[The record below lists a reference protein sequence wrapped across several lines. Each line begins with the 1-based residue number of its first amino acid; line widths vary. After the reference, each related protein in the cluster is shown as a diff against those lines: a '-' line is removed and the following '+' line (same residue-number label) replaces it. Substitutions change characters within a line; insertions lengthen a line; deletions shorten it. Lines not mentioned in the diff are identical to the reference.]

1 MPWPAAFNLS
11 DSYNLIEAAMD
22 GKAQADENL
31 RVTENRYHASMC
43 PLSDYLD
50 AQFQWQQARSNLI
63 EAFAQSRIAET
74 DYLMATGHLL
84 DETVFAK

>member
-22 GKAQADENL
+22 GKAQADDNL
-31 RVTENRYHASMC
+31 RVTENRYHASMY

-63 EAFAQSRIAET
+63 EAFTQSRIAET
-74 DYLMATGHLL
+74 DYLMATGHLVN
-84 DETVFAK
+84 ETVFAK

>member
-1 MPWPAAFNLS
+1 
-11 DSYNLIEAAMD
+11 
-22 GKAQADENL
+22 
-31 RVTENRYHASMC
+31 MC

-74 DYLMATGHLL
+74 DYLMATGHLV

>member
-63 EAFAQSRIAET
+63 EAFTQSRIAT
-74 DYLMATGHLL
+74 IDKLAGAGHLL
-84 DETVFAK
+84 DEMVFAK

>member
-1 MPWPAAFNLS
+1 
-11 DSYNLIEAAMD
+11 MD

-63 EAFAQSRIAET
+63 EAFTQSRIAET
-74 DYLMATGHLL
+74 DYLMATGHLVN
-84 DETVFAK
+84 ETVFAK

>member
-22 GKAQADENL
+22 MKTQADENL

-43 PLSDYLD
+43 PLS
-50 AQFQWQQARSNLI
+50 
-63 EAFAQSRIAET
+63 ESRIAET
-74 DYLMATGHLL
+74 DYLMATGHLVN
-84 DETVFAK
+84 ETVFAK

>member
-22 GKAQADENL
+22 GKA
-31 RVTENRYHASMC
+31 HASMC

-63 EAFAQSRIAET
+63 EAFTQSRIAET
-74 DYLMATGHLL
+74 DYLMATGHLVN
-84 DETVFAK
+84 ETVFAK